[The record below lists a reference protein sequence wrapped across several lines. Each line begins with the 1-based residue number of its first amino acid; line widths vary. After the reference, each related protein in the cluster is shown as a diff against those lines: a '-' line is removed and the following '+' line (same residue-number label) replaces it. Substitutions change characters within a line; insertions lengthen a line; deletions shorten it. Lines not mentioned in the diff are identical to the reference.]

1 MVSEGGTMIVV
12 KSLNLLL
19 LIVSLF
25 GCANQLRGPARSE
38 SIAAKERNEQQ
49 KNSPLPTITYRPG
62 G

>member
-1 MVSEGGTMIVV
+1 VKGGTMSVV

-25 GCANQLRGPARSE
+25 GCANQLGGPAMSE
-38 SIAAKERNEQQ
+38 SIAEKERNEQQ